1 MLCIHRFSNLKCTY
15 LQRQTSYRGMYTLPC
30 SVHGVCALLQP
41 STKVPAGTACGVHK
55 DFNLKLDGPLAH
67 SDSFSE
73 AVESKLRVASDGAAS
88 ELCECETTR
97 TMTSSTATGGSTAKP
112 PKRVPVTLTSAPTPC
127 KVIQGHRHGVGDS
140 ESAGEDLENILH
152 RLFSLQGT
160 TKVRFRVPAP
170 RRCVLGFRCTH

>member
-1 MLCIHRFSNLKCTY
+1 
-15 LQRQTSYRGMYTLPC
+15 MYTLPC

-41 STKVPAGTACGVHK
+41 STKVPGTACGVHK

-67 SDSFSE
+67 SE
-73 AVESKLRVASDGAAS
+73 AVESKLRLGVASDGATS
-88 ELCECETTR
+88 ELCECET

-127 KVIQGHRHGVGDS
+127 KVIQGHRHGVEDS

-160 TKVRFRVPAP
+160 TKVRFRVPVHAL
-170 RRCVLGFRCTH
+170 VLDNVKPIQL